1 MEGSARI
8 VELAMPHRRH
18 SSFPTN
24 DEYLWHSDLQ
34 QFPYIFLIPAK
45 SLLTPK
51 TDADVFQA
59 KAKETPT
66 IFLHNFLS

>member
-1 MEGSARI
+1 MMSISGIPIYSNFHI
-8 VELAMPHRRH
+8 
-18 SSFPTN
+18 F
-24 DEYLWHSDLQ
+24 
-34 QFPYIFLIPAK
+34 FLIPAK

-59 KAKETPT
+59 KAKETLT